1 MDGGRL
7 IQALLGAGLI
17 DEFVVTVI
25 PVDLGEGI
33 PLLAGEEQWAL
44 LRLEESRAF
53 PSGVEQQRYSR
64 AA

>member
-1 MDGGRL
+1 
-7 IQALLGAGLI
+7 LLAAGLI

-25 PVDLGEGI
+25 PVDLGRGI

-53 PSGVEQQRYSR
+53 PSGVEQRRYGLGG
-64 AA
+64 